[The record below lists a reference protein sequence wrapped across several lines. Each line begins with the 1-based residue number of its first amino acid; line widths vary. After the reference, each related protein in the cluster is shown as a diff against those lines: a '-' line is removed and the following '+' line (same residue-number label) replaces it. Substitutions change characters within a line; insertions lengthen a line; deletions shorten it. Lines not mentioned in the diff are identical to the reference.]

1 MERYILAPGQPL
13 IRLRAR
19 VCGEVVKDH
28 MSFLGGMPRR
38 YLVHEFKELTRAA
51 PEKHLPVT
59 SPVPVSSA
67 ANRLVFL
74 PWRL

>member
-1 MERYILAPGQPL
+1 
-13 IRLRAR
+13 
-19 VCGEVVKDH
+19 